1 VLLQTHYNQLVTTPA
16 ARPVLTVLKDILYAR
31 VKVSVGIEFCTKEF
45 FKVNAV
51 FSKVFIQLEII
62 FLICILLHVR

>member
-31 VKVSVGIEFCTKEF
+31 VKV
-45 FKVNAV
+45 
-51 FSKVFIQLEII
+51 II
-62 FLICILLHVR
+62 G